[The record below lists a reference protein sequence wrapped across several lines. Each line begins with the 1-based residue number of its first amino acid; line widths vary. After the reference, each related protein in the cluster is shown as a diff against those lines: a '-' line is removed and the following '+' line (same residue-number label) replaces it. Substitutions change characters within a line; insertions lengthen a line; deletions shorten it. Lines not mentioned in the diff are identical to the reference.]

1 MSWLWLIS
9 VGVSDVQFP
18 VYKRD
23 QYGQWNGPL
32 RFEKGRGGIRS
43 VHEGLLTLLQ
53 QDKVKFPNPGDELP
67 KPVSREEARDIKLE
81 FEPIGDHQFLATIAH
96 EQYQISNG
104 GDTIPNNQE
113 PALPLYCPKVHP
125 LLKPALKLFAEEPVT
140 VVVLNTNRNKELG
153 DGSDEPIASGPLVAR
168 YLAERL
174 ELKWVDNQENIPDI
188 LEQNVSTWIDIL
200 TGDEKMEN
208 TIAQKEVVKRLTAII
223 QAWKSTHGT
232 DHKIV
237 VTTSGGM
244 PPLKPII
251 ERVPATCLGQQAI
264 TLLEQPERRDPA
276 VIAPLDYNVRVSEQ
290 ETLRFHCAEALCSP
304 DYASAYGFARRYP
317 ELPWTESVKNLLG
330 PLLGM
335 SNHPLQ
341 VKGQTIE
348 QFVKIAC
355 QIEICLCMGDCAGA
369 LRLLGVFIESSAWK
383 LIENDSRIQQWNL
396 TVDRANETVN
406 GDLSPNHELFE
417 QGLLEN
423 NPKGYGGHKVL
434 GLMWRWPEWLKQGEQ
449 RQSGNALDAICR
461 CYNKKDNAQNSARDY
476 RNLLSHGSNK
486 PIKIEALKSCL
497 KENGL
502 IKDTNQ
508 SFGNNFLI
516 GRNVS
521 NLLDS
526 LEAFEHTKAI
536 GQQLDKL
543 LNKVILS

>member
-18 VYKRD
+18 VYKKD
-23 QYGQWNGPL
+23 QCGQWNGPL

-53 QDKVKFPNPGDELP
+53 QDKVKFPNSGDELP

-81 FEPIGDHQFLATIAH
+81 FEVIDDQFLAIITH
-96 EQYQISNG
+96 KQYQISNG
-104 GDTIPNNQE
+104 GDAIPNDQE
-113 PALPLYCPKVHP
+113 PALPLYCPKVYP

-140 VVVLNTNRNKELG
+140 VIVLNTNRNEKPG
-153 DGSDEPIASGPLVAR
+153 DDPDEPIASGPLVAR

-174 ELKWVDNQENIPDI
+174 KLKWVDNQGNIPDI

-208 TIAQKEVVKRLTAII
+208 TIAQKAVVKRLTAII
-223 QAWKSTHGT
+223 QAWKSTHDT

-264 TLLEQPERRDPA
+264 TLLEQSERGGPA

-290 ETLRFHCAEALCSP
+290 ETLRFHCAEALRSP

-417 QGLLEN
+417 QKLLE
-423 NPKGYGGHKVL
+423 PKRCGKHKVL
-434 GLMWRWPEWLKQGEQ
+434 GLTRRWPGWFKQGEQ
-449 RQSGNALDAICR
+449 RQSGNALDAICH

-476 RNLLSHGSNK
+476 RNLLSHGSDK
-486 PIKIEALKSCL
+486 PIKIKALKSCL
-497 KENGL
+497 KENEL

-516 GRNVS
+516 GKDVN
-521 NLLDS
+521 NLLGS
-526 LEAFEHTKAI
+526 LGASEHTKAI
-536 GQQLDKL
+536 GQQLDDL
-543 LNKVILS
+543 LKEVIKA